1 MSRAAF
7 RGFGAARQPQ
17 SKATNAK
24 DAAWRVERRDSGENQ
39 VVPFHLDD
47 CADDNEEIR
56 RRRYSSSYSFCQDE
70 DDRSG
75 RRRRAHKPSPG
86 ESDWEK
92 ASSQEPSSASLV
104 DDEESDDDDEA
115 QRVRV
120 AVSTSEKTR
129 NVREE
134 PESPRKGRRKSQQ
147 SDDDDDGGNSGEEE
161 EEIKPKA
168 TATMTNTTATA
179 LSGLGLSEISKLSVF
194 PGSDG
199 EAMVQGH
206 VLRVKTL
213 LGGSQYHYFIQDQL
227 VLMAQK
233 QLKNRTS
240 NYHLFDMTRA
250 VAGSTKLTKKS
261 GNYVGKLRANFS
273 RRKYVVVSNLRRRT
287 ELGAMTFEPTSTAS
301 EPRRLTVVLP
311 PLSTKRRE
319 VEGLTVGD
327 SSDSFSV
334 LLDLLATINDDSNS
348 SRSSKGADS
357 EAIEAAVRHSPIP
370 PDALQVYENKLPVF
384 ENGYYRLNFNGRVS
398 VPSVKNFQLVAR
410 DRGAAPHVPPTS
422 AADDKRVVL
431 QFGKVDDKKFHLD
444 FRAPVTPIQ
453 AFALALAQFNY

>member
-1 MSRAAF
+1 VSSR
-7 RGFGAARQPQ
+7 
-17 SKATNAK
+17 
-24 DAAWRVERRDSGENQ
+24 
-39 VVPFHLDD
+39 
-47 CADDNEEIR
+47 
-56 RRRYSSSYSFCQDE
+56 
-70 DDRSG
+70 
-75 RRRRAHKPSPG
+75 
-86 ESDWEK
+86 
-92 ASSQEPSSASLV
+92 
-104 DDEESDDDDEA
+104 
-115 QRVRV
+115 
-120 AVSTSEKTR
+120 KTPR
-129 NVREE
+129 VREE
-134 PESPRKGRRKSQQ
+134 PESPHRGHRKSQQ
-147 SDDDDDGGNSGEEE
+147 SDEDDEDEEE
-161 EEIKPKA
+161 HGTKPG
-168 TATMTNTTATA
+168 TAAGVVGSTAAA
-179 LSGLGLSEISKLSVF
+179 LADLDLSEISKLSVL

-199 EAMVQGH
+199 EALVQGH

-213 LGGSQYHYFIQDQL
+213 LGGSQYHFFVQDRL

-250 VAGSTKLTKKS
+250 VAGASKLTKKS

-273 RRKYVVVSNLRRRT
+273 RRKYVIVSSLRRRT
-287 ELGAMTFEPTSTAS
+287 ELGAMTFEHTTSAS

-334 LLDLLATINDDSNS
+334 LLDLLAAINDTSGA

-357 EAIEAAVRHSPIP
+357 DAVEAAVRHSPIP
-370 PDALQVYENKLPVF
+370 PDALLVFENKLPVF
-384 ENGYYRLNFNGRVS
+384 ENGYFRLNFHGRVS

-410 DRGAAPHVPPTS
+410 DHGAKPHVPPT
-422 AADDKRVVL
+422 ATNEDKRVVL

-453 AFALALAQFNY
+453 AFALALVQFNY